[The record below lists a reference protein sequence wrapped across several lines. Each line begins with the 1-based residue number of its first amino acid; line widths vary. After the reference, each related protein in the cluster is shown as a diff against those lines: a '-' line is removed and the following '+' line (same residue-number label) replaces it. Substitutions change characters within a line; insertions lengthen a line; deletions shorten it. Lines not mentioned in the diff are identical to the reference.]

1 MQPIDAITDIDENTI
16 KSYISIYGDAECA
29 PMRQVLNEW
38 NKNKKTLFRALG
50 QRLSVSKMITLP
62 KNDKVIVSELES
74 IYHPYI
80 IWYEIDKITALNHF
94 DYLQE
99 ITNNSFIADVM
110 FFWVKNNYC
119 LDDLRMLS
127 RLFLH
132 RNLATGYIA
141 SVGTATT
148 NDEAYHFQDFKC
160 TIKNGMKTIRTI
172 QKVLKATAYP
182 KMDLFEKWRNQV
194 SLVQTEGD
202 TKAKL
207 VISINPIDFM
217 SMSENKCNWRSCMGW
232 SNGGCYNA
240 GTLEM
245 MNSNV
250 AAVAYL
256 EASSPFEIFLNETG
270 EVYTVPNKSWRSLI
284 FVHKDIILLGKQYPF
299 HNDYLVPIVLDM
311 MRELVNKNL
320 HWHYQFINQE
330 YRDMQNLEGNFYVRD
345 WFNLQYN
352 VTKQHHSIFVY
363 TNGMYN
369 DIIEAKYPK
378 YYCCRNYVKH
388 SKKICLSG
396 PATCICC
403 GKRLMDDPRG
413 EIYDYDDLGQD
424 KICYDCK
431 RNRCRTC
438 GKVSYITKYH
448 TRFGN
453 FCNDDCAKDTV
464 VFPLRRSTCRKED
477 LQFSSGSQVCLF
489 ANEGIIT
496 TDEWNNFIKTFSKL
510 KSDQV
515 SEWIREQKQN
525 FKELIRIYKVPKALT
540 EYRYADSAYYSCSEY
555 VMDSDNYWKL
565 CLYIDNVIKYGIRE
579 ERIREL
585 QKRMP
590 LLEYLEGG
598 DK

>member
-94 DYLQE
+94 DHLQE
-99 ITNNSFIADVM
+99 ITNNFFISDVM
-110 FFWVKNNYC
+110 FFWVKKNYC

-132 RNLATGYIA
+132 RNLATGYIT

-256 EASSPFEIFLNETG
+256 ETSSPFEMFLNETG

-453 FCNDDCAKDTV
+453 FCNDDCAKDTI